1 VAASERRQGGG
12 IVTTPPLRLVVNGAA
27 YEVDLEE
34 PDTLLIDAIRSGCGL
49 TGTKLGCGTGDCGAC
64 TVIVDGMPAN
74 SCLVY
79 AVECDDVAIETVEA
93 VATTPVGAAI
103 VDEMVAADAVQC
115 GFCTPG
121 IVVTAAALLRAHPP
135 ETVDEDL
142 VRRALAGNLCRCTGY
157 APIVRAVVAA
167 AQSAEEAGA

>member
-1 VAASERRQGGG
+1 VNTE
-12 IVTTPPLRLVVNGAA
+12 PLRLLVNGLA

-34 PDTLLIDAIRSGCGL
+34 PDTLLIDAIRYGCGL

-64 TVIVDGMPAN
+64 TVIIEGKPAN

-79 AVECDDVAIETVEA
+79 AAECDEVEIETVEQIA
-93 VATTPVGAAI
+93 STPVGSTI

-121 IVVTAAALLRAHPP
+121 IVVTAAALLRSAPRGTID
-135 ETVDEDL
+135 ETL

-157 APIVRAVVAA
+157 ASIVRAVVAA
-167 AQSAEEAGA
+167 GRSEMDAEA

>member
-1 VAASERRQGGG
+1 VNAE
-12 IVTTPPLRLVVNGAA
+12 PLRLVVNGSA

-34 PDTLLIDAIRSGCGL
+34 PESLLIDAIRYGCGL

-64 TVIVDGMPAN
+64 TVIVDGTPAN

-79 AVECDDVAIETVEA
+79 AVECEEAEIETVEQISS
-93 VATTPVGAAI
+93 TPVGSAI
-103 VDEMVAADAVQC
+103 VQEMVAADAVQC

-121 IVVTAAALLRAHPP
+121 IVATAAALLRAHPR
-135 ETVDEDL
+135 ETIDEDL

-157 APIVRAVVAA
+157 APIVRAVLAA
-167 AQSAEEAGA
+167 ARSGMDTEA

>member
-1 VAASERRQGGG
+1 
-12 IVTTPPLRLVVNGAA
+12 VTVSPLRLVVNGAA
-27 YEVDLEE
+27 FQLDLDE
-34 PDTLLIDAIRSGCGL
+34 PDALLIDAIRSGCGL

-64 TVIVDGMPAN
+64 TVIVDRRPAN

-79 AVECDDVAIETVEA
+79 AVECDEAAIETVEA
-93 VATTPVGAAI
+93 VAATAVGAAI

-142 VRRALAGNLCRCTGY
+142 VRHALAGNLCRCTGY
-157 APIVRAVVAA
+157 APIVRAVLAA
-167 AQSAEEAGA
+167 ARSVTGTEP